1 MSNSLSLEHCRRYLT
16 LTQPTEDKTIS
27 DKEIDIK
34 NIDLTKMTAKQ
45 LTDTLKKLNDQ
56 AAMQRERIKLLA
68 EKIDLEY
75 GGEQIAEVEGV
86 LEDIE
91 YYKAKIEKEKKKTSQ
106 LKSSLGSQNR
116 LLAKEQTR
124 IFLEGST

>member
-1 MSNSLSLEHCRRYLT
+1 
-16 LTQPTEDKTIS
+16 
-27 DKEIDIK
+27 
-34 NIDLTKMTAKQ
+34 MTAKQ

>member
-1 MSNSLSLEHCRRYLT
+1 
-16 LTQPTEDKTIS
+16 
-27 DKEIDIK
+27 
-34 NIDLTKMTAKQ
+34 MTAKQ

-56 AAMQRERIKLLA
+56 AAMQRERINLLA